1 MVNAIN
7 KKSLEDKSPVNFPI
21 YISHTLGK
29 MENNRGQ

>member
-7 KKSLEDKSPVNFPI
+7 KKSLDNKSPVNFPI
-21 YISHTLGK
+21 YISHTGE